1 MKKNKWKKIFC
12 RMLAVVMSILMMPT
26 SVFAQI
32 SVDDAK
38 KINDDWYKPNQKEFS
53 SFDSSKAL
61 TVKASYGFRLYKTKN
76 SKFTV
81 EEGKSCKYPTSYNG
95 LDLNIQDFQKEYL
108 WFKTSENSVD
118 KIKVKVSNMQI
129 YQCNDDGSNGHW
141 VKVDMV
147 RTVTGIEKYKGQ
159 DGYIALG
166 ENLTNTVYVGLKEV
180 KTTSTFYKAGTNTK
194 VSLKSN
200 VTLKDIDSKQYIG
213 VKANKVDGQY
223 VSSNTKLSYKED
235 NGTYIYYADY
245 DDDYDSQDFTCAAFT
260 FQGDSFEYTFGRNLA
275 EPTRR
280 DQFVGSG
287 QNMTRFKTV
296 PPTKTVTDNNETQ
309 VTSNTVE
316 HFGQDWTYNVEQ
328 VIPAGIPEAH
338 RYSKF
343 AFEDQIE
350 SCLKINSVKVVASK
364 MESTKDA
371 TSWFDIKTDGNK
383 VTATLK
389 DPKGNDSFYK
399 YGIYT
404 LKINVS
410 LNIPENASEEQMAA
424 LKEQWKQH
432 GHLNETENIVT
443 EENSAKTNV
452 DGVIKN
458 SNNVTTKIEGPEK
471 TVSDADET
479 NVKKNT
485 VRSLADDWTYSITQK
500 IAKNADEKY
509 ASFAFKDSI
518 EQCMK
523 INSVKVK
530 ADNGKDVT
538 SWFDVST
545 VGNEVKA
552 TLKNPGSNDEFYK
565 NNSYTME
572 INVKMD
578 VPENATEEQLKS
590 LRDRWKEHGH
600 YTEDQKIV
608 KEYNT
613 AYVEVNGQNVIT
625 NKPETEVQLSTNEK
639 NEPGLAIKKS
649 VNRYEHQVNDVV
661 HYTVKV
667 SNTNEKADT
676 AYFTIK
682 DTTLPDTMKFDFSS
696 VKVSGIDKDNYT
708 IEQSGNG
715 WVLRSKGDYALPY
728 GTTIT
733 VEYDAEALTAGNGTT
748 VDNTATTVAAGIP
761 EKKDDAQVYINSPK
775 VDVVKKAP
783 DTKYKVGDTVG
794 YKVTITN
801 RNPGTF
807 MRDIVLKD
815 IVKTK
820 GLEIKE
826 GSVAVMVGGKNVTSN
841 LDVSYEDD
849 GTGFT
854 INTPYNLKNGTIPC
868 LGIQPYQNMTNWTDK
883 ITVTYDA
890 TITDD
895 AALESDLE
903 NIFSAPATKNT
914 NGDVI
919 KDDPLIPSGGG
930 EDNEDI
936 KLKAP
941 MLEITKKSDKQKY
954 SVGQTG
960 KYTLVVKQTKE
971 NLTAKNVVITDAFVQ
986 EDGLAYDADSITV
999 KLNKEDVTK
1008 DCKITVDGNK
1018 FKIETGKNIT
1028 DEDKIEVTYNVT
1040 FTKKGEYTNTAVA
1053 TSDNTNE
1060 DQATNVIEVTNVTP
1074 ELSINKTSDK
1084 TEYAV
1089 GNTGIYTLTVKQIKA
1104 DATAKNVTVK
1114 DQFVQEDGITIDA
1127 ESMNV
1132 SLNGT
1137 DITKD
1142 CKIVTNQNNF
1152 TIETGKDLSSKD
1164 ELLVSYNV
1172 TYTKEGIYKN
1182 TATTQAD
1189 NADPKDD
1196 NKSVTVVDQDV
1207 TMTKDADKK
1216 EYKVGDMVKY
1226 NVSVSLKKE
1235 NSVSKDVVINDTIP
1249 EGLALQSE
1257 SVKVNGITD
1266 YTINTDGN
1274 KLEVKIPELKYGEK
1288 VEVNYQAKVLKSAL
1302 GKTLVNKATVNGSG
1316 IHPGQAEVSVKV
1328 PKTEKTPTSTNGS
1341 GSQTTTVKTGDD
1353 FNAIPY
1359 VAGIALGAVAGVV
1372 IYLKRRK
1379 LKK

>member
-1 MKKNKWKKIFC
+1 MKKKKWKQIFC
-12 RMLAVVMSILMMPT
+12 RMLAIIMSVLMMPT

-32 SVDDAK
+32 SVDSAK
-38 KINDDWYKPNQKEFS
+38 KITANWWPKKNEKQFS
-53 SFDSSKAL
+53 SFDDSKAL
-61 TVKASYGFRLYKTKN
+61 KVKGSYGFRLYKTK
-76 SKFTV
+76 KTTFTV

-95 LDLNIQDFQKEYL
+95 LDLNIKDFQKDYL
-108 WFKTSENSVD
+108 WFKTSENSVN
-118 KIKVKVSNMQI
+118 KIKVKISNMQI

-141 VKVDMV
+141 IKVDMV
-147 RTVTGIEKYKGQ
+147 RTVSGIEKYKGQ

-166 ENLTNTVYVGLKEV
+166 EGVTNTVYIGLEEV
-180 KTTSTFYKAGTNTK
+180 KTTSTFYKAGTTTK

-200 VTLKDIDSKQYIG
+200 VTLKDIDSHQYIG
-213 VKANKVDGQY
+213 VKASKVDGQY

-235 NGTYIYYADY
+235 NGTYIYYANY
-245 DDDYDSQDFTCAAFT
+245 DDDYDSQDFTCAAFI
-260 FQGDSFEYTFGRNLA
+260 FEGNSFEYTFGRNLDQ
-275 EPTRR
+275 PTRR

-287 QNMTRFKTV
+287 QNMIKFNTV
-296 PPTKTVTDNNETQ
+296 PPTKSVTDNNETK

-328 VIPAGIPEAH
+328 VIPTGIPTAH
-338 RYSKF
+338 RYTKF
-343 AFEDQIE
+343 EFEDEIE
-350 SCLKINSVKVVASK
+350 SCMKINSVKVVASK

-371 TSWFDIKTDGNK
+371 TSWFDIKTNGNK

-389 DPKGNDSFYK
+389 DPKGNASFYN

-404 LKINVS
+404 LKVNVS
-410 LNIPENASEEQMAA
+410 LNIPENATQEQMAA
-424 LKEQWKQH
+424 LKKIWKEH
-432 GHLNETENIVT
+432 GHYDETKNVVTENNT
-443 EENSAKTNV
+443 AKTTIDSKTSTTNQ
-452 DGVIKN
+452 
-458 SNNVTTKIEGPEK
+458 VTTTVEGPKK

-479 NVKKNT
+479 NVTNNT

-500 IAKNADEKY
+500 IAKNANEKY
-509 ASFAFKDSI
+509 TSFAFKDSI

-552 TLKNPGSNDEFYK
+552 TLKNQGSNDEFYK

-676 AYFTIK
+676 AYFIIK

-696 VKVSGIDKDNYT
+696 VKVSGINKDNYT

-761 EKKDDAQVYINSPK
+761 EKKDDAHVYINSPK

-1028 DEDKIEVTYNVT
+1028 DEDKIEVTYNVI
-1040 FTKKGEYTNTAVA
+1040 FSKEGEYTNTAIA

-1060 DQATNVIEVTNVTP
+1060 DQANNVVEVEKDQAKIMVDK
-1074 ELSINKTSDK
+1074 SSDK
-1084 TEYAV
+1084 SEYKKGEV
-1089 GNTGIYTLTVKQIKA
+1089 GKYTLKVTTPDKLVE
-1104 DATAKNVTVK
+1104 NVVINDNFEKTGMSIANIVVTLNDEDIT
-1114 DQFVQEDGITIDA
+1114 DQCGITQNDTD
-1127 ESMNV
+1127 
-1132 SLNGT
+1132 NGF
-1137 DITKD
+1137 K
-1142 CKIVTNQNNF
+1142 
-1152 TIETGKDLSSKD
+1152 IETGKDITSQDTIL
-1164 ELLVSYNV
+1164 V
-1172 TYTKEGIYKN
+1172 TYDVTFDKQIEGDIKN
-1182 TATTQAD
+1182 TVTAKGD
-1189 NADPKDD
+1189 NTDLASDT
-1196 NKSVTVVDQDV
+1196 NIV
-1207 TMTKDADKK
+1207 TMKKADK
-1216 EYKVGDMVKY
+1216 V
-1226 NVSVSLKKE
+1226 
-1235 NSVSKDVVINDTIP
+1235 T
-1249 EGLALQSE
+1249 
-1257 SVKVNGITD
+1257 T
-1266 YTINTDGN
+1266 T
-1274 KLEVKIPELKYGEK
+1274 EK
-1288 VEVNYQAKVLKSAL
+1288 
-1302 GKTLVNKATVNGSG
+1302 
-1316 IHPGQAEVSVKV
+1316 
-1328 PKTEKTPTSTNGS
+1328 PKTTKTVTPSTNS
-1341 GSQTTTVKTGDD
+1341 GSITGSVKTGQTSILPIMIA
-1353 FNAIPY
+1353 AI
-1359 VAGIALGAVAGVV
+1359 VAILAAAGIFV
-1372 IYLKRRK
+1372 IRKRQK
-1379 LKK
+1379 